1 MIGEIILNLIKKHRH
16 IVRICFLSFLLVGCS
31 QEHSPLFPMLGA
43 YFPSWMLCVFIGLI
57 GAILLRIVLI
67 YFNIDDNLPLPLL
80 FYFSVMLLI
89 AFTIS
94 LLYFAY

>member
-1 MIGEIILNLIKKHRH
+1 
-16 IVRICFLSFLLVGCS
+16 
-31 QEHSPLFPMLGA
+31 
-43 YFPSWMLCVFIGLI
+43 MLCVFIGLI

>member
-31 QEHSPLFPMLGA
+31 QGHSPLFPMLGA

-57 GAILLRIVLI
+57 GSILLRIVLI